1 MTTPRARLRAY
12 QEQRG
17 TAARQTW
24 RATDALRR
32 GLVLG
37 IALVVGGA
45 LLHRLAPVLLGA
57 PLLLGSIMALLTPV
71 GGEPRIRARP
81 LPRTVES
88 GQRARLIMDID
99 PTPGAELVAIRLPSP
114 EKKGIGPVHVVPAS
128 ARTLVTRLH
137 WDAW

>member
-1 MTTPRARLRAY
+1 VRAW

-17 TAARQTW
+17 SLARQAW

-37 IALVVGGA
+37 VAMVVGGA

-57 PLLLGSIMALLTPV
+57 PLLVSSALALLVSV
-71 GGEPRIRARP
+71 GGEPKIKTRP

-88 GQRARLIMDID
+88 GQRARLMVDIEPGD
-99 PTPGAELVAIRLPSP
+99 GAELVAIRLPSP
-114 EKKGIGPVHVVPAS
+114 NKSGIGPVHVLPAT
-128 ARTLVTRLH
+128 ATTVATRLH
-137 WDAW
+137 WDA